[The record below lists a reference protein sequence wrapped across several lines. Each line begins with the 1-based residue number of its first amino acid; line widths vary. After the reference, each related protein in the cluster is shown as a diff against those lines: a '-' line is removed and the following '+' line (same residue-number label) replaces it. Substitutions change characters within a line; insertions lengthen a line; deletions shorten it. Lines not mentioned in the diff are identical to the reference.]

1 MGVNDGKRL
10 LLQLKSTDKILFNA
24 VFKSKIEL
32 SYEAVVISKV
42 GPNWVPESSLKDL

>member
-1 MGVNDGKRL
+1 MNDGNKFL
-10 LLQLKSTDKILFNA
+10 LRLKSTDKILCNA

-42 GPNWVPESSLKDL
+42 EPNGVYRSSLKDL